1 MIGEQLLRQFLIQ
14 HDVTDVKQCVVGEL
28 LEFSTQDATYF
39 YGNGELI
46 ICPSDPCV
54 DETTYVVDN
63 SRGFD
68 EFVRL

>member
-1 MIGEQLLRQFLIQ
+1 MIYKQLLVQFLAQ
-14 HDVTDVKQCVVGEL
+14 HSIDNIKRSVVGEL
-28 LEFSTQDATYF
+28 LEFSTHNASYF

-54 DETTYVVDN
+54 DETSYVVDN

-68 EFVRL
+68 ELVQL